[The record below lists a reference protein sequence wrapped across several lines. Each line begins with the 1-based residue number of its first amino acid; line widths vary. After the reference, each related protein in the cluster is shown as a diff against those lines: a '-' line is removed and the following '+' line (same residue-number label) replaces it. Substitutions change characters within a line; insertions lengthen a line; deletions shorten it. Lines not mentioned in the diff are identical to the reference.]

1 MVFIVTENGFHFSV
15 LFFNILSIIYRKAF
29 IFSMLILYLA
39 TLNSL
44 LILIMF
50 SLDFQGNLFFLI

>member
-50 SLDFQGNLFFLI
+50 SLDFQGNLFFFI